1 VDVAFPESVVSL
13 FHGDLGQPPGGFPAS
28 LQKKILQGATP
39 LTVRP
44 GSILPPAD
52 LSAARAEAEKRAER
66 HISEVELASYLM
78 YPDVFVNYA
87 LARRKFGDLTDLPTP
102 AFFYGM
108 ESGEEVT
115 VDLDR
120 GPTLIVRYLGTSE
133 HHDDGMRSVYFELNG
148 QPRTVK
154 IEDRGQAVAKP
165 PRVLAEVGNPRH
177 VGAPMPG
184 LIAQVNVRGGDDV
197 KKGDPLMTIE
207 AMKMQT
213 SIRAER
219 DGRIEA
225 VVVEPGWQ
233 VDAKDLLL
241 VFA

>member
-1 VDVAFPESVVSL
+1 M
-13 FHGDLGQPPGGFPAS
+13 
-28 LQKKILQGATP
+28 
-39 LTVRP
+39 RP
-44 GSILPPAD
+44 GSILPPTD
-52 LSAARAEAEKRAER
+52 LVAARAEAERRAER
-66 HISEVELASYLM
+66 HVSEHELASYLM

-87 LARRKFGDLTDLPTP
+87 HARRKFGDLTDLPTP

-108 ESGEEVT
+108 VSGEEIT

-120 GPTLIVRYLGTSE
+120 GPTLIIRYLGTSE

-154 IEDRGQAVAKP
+154 IEDRSQTVARP
-165 PRVLAEVGNPRH
+165 PRVVAEPGNPRH

-184 LIAQVNVRGGDDV
+184 LIAQVNVRSGDDV
-197 KKGDPLMTIE
+197 KKGDALMTIE

-219 DGRIEA
+219 DGRIESLA
-225 VVVEPGWQ
+225 VEPGCQ

-241 VFA
+241 IFA